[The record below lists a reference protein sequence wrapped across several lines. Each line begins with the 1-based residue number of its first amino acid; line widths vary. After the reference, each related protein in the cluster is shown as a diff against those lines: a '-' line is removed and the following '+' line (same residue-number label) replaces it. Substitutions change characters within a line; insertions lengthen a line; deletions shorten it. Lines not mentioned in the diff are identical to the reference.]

1 MGLFSHE
8 YKVHTQTETGMVA
21 TPNQVGNTL
30 NGAVIQSVKLKSDL
44 AYILKDKAYNSITNI
59 FNKAAKYSQE
69 GGKYADILGTPKGTF
84 IAKPITKELM
94 NSALGFE
101 PDKILL
107 TKLQKA
113 DEYLYA
119 CYIYDTLVSDYAF
132 EGDLEANT
140 GQVKI
145 EDKYYT
151 YEGVHSSYYEFSHE
165 LKGYYWEYSESQ
177 IRYGYQGPTEVKV
190 RHRVPIELDLQPN
203 VDYLIVKYEY
213 DEGIHY
219 FLWNTTETGPLS
231 KWYSNNQVPY
241 YPSFY
246 IRNNNDSIKRSDPDY
261 YKLVSGIFNRAHL
274 DFEDIVDSYNA
285 ETEVNKESEEDKDY
299 KNSLNNIEEI
309 VLTFAVDPT
318 ANDQRV
324 MQYLFEFFTVM
335 NNGLNSNSVTYECK
349 GFGYTLRW
357 DSINY
362 EVKTGKIAPFH
373 RYITETT
380 QVSIPYQINN
390 VTAYRSVQCLR
401 IAHQLDC
408 DTYEEL
414 LVTGLTEDH
423 NNNGNTDTYT
433 LPEFHNLKRQRDYS
447 EEERQEMEE
456 ESSKVLVPLIPWIVQ
471 SKFGSIRGGDLLAL
485 GMAYVMHVYKKTK
498 KKWYATKWFTIVR
511 IALSIAVIIGSGGS
525 LTWET
530 LELNAI
536 IEVLILI
543 LILIAVKVAVKY
555 VLKLFHVDPQI
566 IGIFEAVFDFICTVA
581 VPGYGVANGIV
592 NMSTEVITTGSLSLN
607 TVADSLCAIAGSQI
621 MELGGMFTV
630 AGAAFKL
637 GTDAGFYDALHNKNF
652 AMAIVKAALVVAE
665 AAVAYVKAENISN
678 KNGKSDS
685 NKDSKSDNADSK
697 SSPKEEP
704 SFAEKLGFRSLEGI
718 GNVAVAVFNTKAQE
732 QQKKLSKLNSL
743 SISLA
748 GQIQASEH
756 YWADVLSP
764 NNIVMQQLIIEDMYK
779 PDYIQTVSIKHIND
793 YAGKYGITI

>member
-1 MGLFSHE
+1 MGLFGHE
-8 YKVHTQTETGMVA
+8 YKVHTQTETGMVI

-44 AYILKDKAYNSITNI
+44 AYILKDKAYNSIANI

-69 GGKYADILGTPKGTF
+69 GGKYADILGTPKGSF
-84 IAKPITKELM
+84 IAKPISKELM
-94 NSALGFE
+94 SSVLGFV

-107 TKLQKA
+107 TRLQKA

-119 CYIYDTLVSDYAF
+119 CFIYDTLVSQYSF
-132 EGDLEANT
+132 TGDLEANT
-140 GQVKI
+140 GQIKI
-145 EDKYYT
+145 GETYYT
-151 YEGVHSSYYEFSHE
+151 YEGVHASYNEFTHE
-165 LKGYYWEYSESQ
+165 IGGYYWEYSETQ
-177 IRYGYQGPTEVKV
+177 TRYTNQGPMDTVI

-203 VDYLIVKYEY
+203 VEYLIVKYEH
-213 DEGIHY
+213 EGIHY
-219 FLWNTTETGPLS
+219 YLWNTTENSPLS
-231 KWYSNNQVPY
+231 KWYEDGQVAY

-246 IRNNNDSIKRSDPDY
+246 VRNNNNSIKRDNPEY
-261 YKLVSGIFNRAHL
+261 YDLASQIFNRAHL
-274 DFEDIVDSYNA
+274 EFEDIVDSYNA
-285 ETEVNKESEEDKDY
+285 ETEVNEESEEDKDY
-299 KNSLNNIEEI
+299 KNSLNDIEEI
-309 VLTFAVDPT
+309 ILTFAVDPT

-324 MQYLFEFFTVM
+324 MQYLFEFFSVM
-335 NNGLNSNSVTYECK
+335 NNGLNNNSVSYECN

-357 DSINY
+357 DSISK
-362 EVKTGKIAPFH
+362 ETRTGKIAPFH
-373 RYITETT
+373 RYISETT
-380 QVSIPYQINN
+380 QISTPYQFNGI
-390 VTAYRSVQCLR
+390 TLYKSSRTLR
-401 IAHQLDC
+401 IAHQLDH

-414 LVTGLTEDH
+414 LIVNLEEDH
-423 NNNGNTDTYT
+423 NNNGRTDSYS

-485 GMAYVMHVYKKTK
+485 GLAYLMHVYRKTK

-511 IALSIAVIIGSGGS
+511 IVLSVAIIIGSAGS
-525 LTWET
+525 LTLET

-543 LILIAVKVAVKY
+543 LTLIAVKIAVKY
-555 VLKLFHVDPQI
+555 VLKLFHADPQI

-592 NMSTEVITTGSLSLN
+592 NMASEVITTGSLSLN

-637 GTDAGFYDALHNKNF
+637 GTDAGFYDALHNKNY

-697 SSPKEEP
+697 SSPGEEP

-743 SISLA
+743 SVSLA

-764 NNIVMQQLIIEDMYK
+764 NNVVMQQLIIEDMYK

-793 YAGKYGITI
+793 YAGKYGVRI

>member
-1 MGLFSHE
+1 MGLFGHE
-8 YKVHTQTETGMVA
+8 YKVHTQTEVGMVA

-30 NGAVIQSVKLKSDL
+30 NGAVIQSVKLKSDI
-44 AYILKDKAYNSITNI
+44 AYILKDKAYNSIANV

-69 GGKYADILGTPKGTF
+69 GGKYADMLGTPKGTF

-151 YEGVHSSYYEFSHE
+151 YEGVHSAYNEFSHE
-165 LKGYYWEYSESQ
+165 VNGYYWEYSDSQ
-177 IRYGYQGPTEVKV
+177 IRYTYQGPTEVKV

-213 DEGIHY
+213 DEEIHY

-261 YKLVSGIFNRAHL
+261 YKLVSGIFDRAHL

-401 IAHQLDC
+401 IAHQLDR

-423 NNNGNTDTYT
+423 NNNGNTDTYS
-433 LPEFHNLKRQRDYS
+433 LPEFHNLKRRRDYT
-447 EEERQEMEE
+447 EEERKEMEE
-456 ESSKVLVPLIPWIVQ
+456 ESSKILIPLIPWIIQ

-536 IEVLILI
+536 IEALILI

-555 VLKLFHVDPQI
+555 VLKLFHADPQV

-592 NMSTEVITTGSLSLN
+592 NMASEVITTGSLSLN

-637 GTDAGFYDALHNKNF
+637 GTDAGFYDALHNKNY

-678 KNGKSDS
+678 KNSKSDS
-685 NKDSKSDNADSK
+685 NKNSKSDNADSK

-704 SFAEKLGFRSLEGI
+704 SFAEKLGFRSIEGI
-718 GNVAVAVFNTKAQE
+718 GDVAVAVFNTKAQE
-732 QQKKLSKLNSL
+732 QQKRLSKLNSL
-743 SISLA
+743 SVSLA
-748 GQIQASEH
+748 RQMQASEH
-756 YWADVLSP
+756 YWADALSP
-764 NNIVMQQLIIEDMYK
+764 NNVIMQQLIIESIQR
-779 PDYIQTVSIKHIND
+779 PDYIKPVPLRHIND
-793 YAGKYGITI
+793 YAGKYGVII

>member
-1 MGLFSHE
+1 MALFSHE

-101 PDKILL
+101 PDKILF

-145 EDKYYT
+145 EGKYYT
-151 YEGVHSSYYEFSHE
+151 YEGVHSSYFEFSHE
-165 LKGYYWEYSESQ
+165 VNGYYWEYSESQ

-261 YKLVSGIFNRAHL
+261 YKLVSGIFDRAHL

-324 MQYLFEFFTVM
+324 MQYLFEFFTV
-335 NNGLNSNSVTYECK
+335 
-349 GFGYTLRW
+349 
-357 DSINY
+357 I
-362 EVKTGKIAPFH
+362 
-373 RYITETT
+373 
-380 QVSIPYQINN
+380 
-390 VTAYRSVQCLR
+390 
-401 IAHQLDC
+401 
-408 DTYEEL
+408 
-414 LVTGLTEDH
+414 
-423 NNNGNTDTYT
+423 
-433 LPEFHNLKRQRDYS
+433 
-447 EEERQEMEE
+447 
-456 ESSKVLVPLIPWIVQ
+456 
-471 SKFGSIRGGDLLAL
+471 
-485 GMAYVMHVYKKTK
+485 
-498 KKWYATKWFTIVR
+498 
-511 IALSIAVIIGSGGS
+511 LS
-525 LTWET
+525 
-530 LELNAI
+530 
-536 IEVLILI
+536 
-543 LILIAVKVAVKY
+543 
-555 VLKLFHVDPQI
+555 D
-566 IGIFEAVFDFICTVA
+566 GI
-581 VPGYGVANGIV
+581 
-592 NMSTEVITTGSLSLN
+592 
-607 TVADSLCAIAGSQI
+607 Q
-621 MELGGMFTV
+621 
-630 AGAAFKL
+630 
-637 GTDAGFYDALHNKNF
+637 
-652 AMAIVKAALVVAE
+652 
-665 AAVAYVKAENISN
+665 
-678 KNGKSDS
+678 
-685 NKDSKSDNADSK
+685 
-697 SSPKEEP
+697 
-704 SFAEKLGFRSLEGI
+704 
-718 GNVAVAVFNTKAQE
+718 
-732 QQKKLSKLNSL
+732 
-743 SISLA
+743 
-748 GQIQASEH
+748 
-756 YWADVLSP
+756 
-764 NNIVMQQLIIEDMYK
+764 
-779 PDYIQTVSIKHIND
+779 
-793 YAGKYGITI
+793 